1 MLSADAVCGSGAG
14 AARHCPSLLLRC
26 AWTTADKRWYETLG
40 MIGGDSANGD
50 ASGGGARR
58 ARASERCSTGSAS
71 TERAAADTSR
81 PTDQLVLGSGCD
93 VEAA

>member
-1 MLSADAVCGSGAG
+1 M
-14 AARHCPSLLLRC
+14 
-26 AWTTADKRWYETLG
+26 TADKRWYETLG

-71 TERAAADTSR
+71 T
-81 PTDQLVLGSGCD
+81 
-93 VEAA
+93 

>member
-14 AARHCPSLLLRC
+14 PARHCPSLLLRC

-58 ARASERCSTGSAS
+58 ARASERCATGSAS

-81 PTDQLVLGSGCD
+81 PTGPACARKWV
-93 VEAA
+93 